1 MTPAIKIES
10 ISKKYLIAQN
20 EPYYKTLRET
30 LTSIGSGKP
39 RQEFWALRDITF
51 SAERG
56 ETIGIIGENG
66 AGKTTLLKILSKI
79 TKPTS
84 GKGRINGRV
93 ASLLEVGTGFHPEL
107 TGREN
112 IYLNGVILGLKKKEI
127 DINFEKIVEFAGIQ
141 RFLSTPLKHYS
152 TGMWARL
159 AFSVAAHLEP
169 EILLIDEVLSV
180 GDAEFQRKS
189 LAKMDDLS
197 GSGRTVIFVSHNMPA
212 VRKLCKR
219 CIWLKDG
226 QIKKSGD
233 VNEVINEYLSGYTE
247 TLTGTADLTDLKT
260 RKGNLNAKLE
270 KIVLSDQYGKV
281 TGTFRIK
288 DDIKINLF
296 FEAYEKLRNVKIVV
310 TIHES
315 TGENVTTIFD
325 SDSGFGL
332 TQVEGKNHVSLILR
346 DIRFCPGTYHISV
359 ALMSEI
365 LSYTVDY
372 YDDIDYAISFR
383 VENHFISD
391 RNLTRQSGLLLM
403 TPEWQIHKL

>member
-1 MTPAIKIES
+1 MTPAINIES
-10 ISKKYLIAQN
+10 ISKKYYITPN
-20 EPYYKTLRET
+20 EPYYKTLRES
-30 LTSIGSGKP
+30 LSSFGSGKKKK
-39 RQEFWALRDITF
+39 EFWALRDISF
-51 SAERG
+51 SAETG

-127 DINFEKIVEFAGIQ
+127 DKSFENIVDFAGLSK
-141 RFLSTPLKHYS
+141 FLNTPLKHYS

-159 AFSVAAHLEP
+159 AFSVAAHLER

-180 GDAEFQRKS
+180 GDAEFQKKS

-197 GSGRTVIFVSHNMPA
+197 GSGRTIIFVSHNMPA

-219 CIWLKDG
+219 CIYLKEG
-226 QIKKSGD
+226 QIKRSGE

-247 TLTGTADLTDLKT
+247 TMTGIADLTDLKA
-260 RKGNLNAKLE
+260 RNGNLKAKLGRIE
-270 KIVLSDQYGKV
+270 LRDQFERI

-288 DDIKINLF
+288 DDMKIDLF
-296 FEAYEKLRNVKIVV
+296 FEAFEKLRNVRIVLSIV
-310 TIHES
+310 ESSGEIVSTIY
-315 TGENVTTIFD
+315 D

-332 TQVEGKNHVSLILR
+332 THVEGKKHVSLTLK
-346 DIRFCPGTYHISV
+346 DLRFCPGDYHLSV
-359 ALMSEI
+359 TLMSEI
-365 LSYTVDY
+365 LSYTVEY
-372 YDDIDYAISFR
+372 YDDIDYAVSFR
-383 VENHFISD
+383 IENHLISD
-391 RNLTRQSGLLLM
+391 RNLTRQSGLILM
-403 TPEWQIHKL
+403 TPEWQIK

>member
-10 ISKKYLIAQN
+10 ISKKYYITQN
-20 EPYYKTLRET
+20 EPYYSTLRET
-30 LTSIGSGKP
+30 LTSFGSGKEKK
-39 RQEFWALRDITF
+39 EFWALRDITF
-51 SAERG
+51 SAEKG

-107 TGREN
+107 TGIEN
-112 IYLNGVILGLKKKEI
+112 IYLNGVILGLRKKEI
-127 DINFEKIVEFAGIQ
+127 DKNFDKIVEFAGID
-141 RFLSTPLKHYS
+141 RFLNTPLKHYS

-159 AFSVAAHLEP
+159 AFSVAAHLDP

-212 VRKLCKR
+212 VRKLCKK
-219 CIWLKDG
+219 CIYLKEG
-226 QIKKSGD
+226 RIIKSGD

-247 TLTGTADLTDLKT
+247 VMTGEADLTDLKA
-260 RKGNLNAKLE
+260 RSGNLNAKLVRIE
-270 KIVLSDQYGKV
+270 LKDQYDRITGK
-281 TGTFRIK
+281 FRIK
-288 DDIKINLF
+288 DDMKINLF
-296 FEAYEKLRNVKIVV
+296 FEAFEKLRNVKIVLR
-310 TIHES
+310 IFES
-315 TGENVTTIFD
+315 TGEAVTTIYD
-325 SDSGFGL
+325 SDSGFGM
-332 TQVEGKNHVSLILR
+332 TRVEGKNHVSLTLK
-346 DIRFCPGTYHISV
+346 DIRFCPGVYHISV
-359 ALMSEI
+359 TLMSEV

-383 VENHFISD
+383 VENQFISD
-391 RNLTRQSGLLLM
+391 RNLTRQYGLLLL
-403 TPEWQIHKL
+403 TPEWQIHKI

>member
-1 MTPAIKIES
+1 MTPAINIES
-10 ISKKYLIAQN
+10 ISKKYYITPN
-20 EPYYKTLRET
+20 EPYYKTLRES
-30 LTSIGSGKP
+30 LSSFGSGKKKK
-39 RQEFWALRDITF
+39 EFWALRDISF
-51 SAERG
+51 SAETG

-127 DINFEKIVEFAGIQ
+127 DKSFENIVDFAGLSK
-141 RFLSTPLKHYS
+141 FLNTPLKHYS

-159 AFSVAAHLEP
+159 AFSVAAHLER

-180 GDAEFQRKS
+180 GDAEFQKKS

-197 GSGRTVIFVSHNMPA
+197 GSGRTIIFVSHNMPA

-219 CIWLKDG
+219 CIYLKEG
-226 QIKKSGD
+226 QIKRSGE

-247 TLTGTADLTDLKT
+247 TMTGIADLTDLKA
-260 RKGNLNAKLE
+260 RNGNLKAKLGRIE
-270 KIVLSDQYGKV
+270 LRDQFERI

-288 DDIKINLF
+288 DDMKIDLF
-296 FEAYEKLRNVKIVV
+296 FEAFEKLRNVRIVLSIV
-310 TIHES
+310 ESSGEIASTIY
-315 TGENVTTIFD
+315 D

-332 TQVEGKNHVSLILR
+332 THVEGKKHVSLTLK
-346 DIRFCPGTYHISV
+346 DLRFCPGDYHLSV
-359 ALMSEI
+359 TLMSEI
-365 LSYTVDY
+365 LSYTVEY
-372 YDDIDYAISFR
+372 YDDIDYAVSFR
-383 VENHFISD
+383 IENHLISD
-391 RNLTRQSGLLLM
+391 RNLTRQSGLILM
-403 TPEWQIHKL
+403 TPEWQIK

>member
-1 MTPAIKIES
+1 MTPAINIES
-10 ISKKYLIAQN
+10 ISKKYYITPN
-20 EPYYKTLRET
+20 EPYYKTLRESII
-30 LTSIGSGKP
+30 SIGSGKKK
-39 RQEFWALRDITF
+39 QEFWALRDITF
-51 SAERG
+51 SAEKG
-56 ETIGIIGENG
+56 ETVGIIGENG

-79 TKPTS
+79 TKPTG

-127 DINFEKIVEFAGIQ
+127 DINFEKIVEFAGIS
-141 RFLSTPLKHYS
+141 RFLDTSIKHYS

-226 QIKKSGD
+226 LIKKSGE

-247 TLTGTADLTDLKT
+247 TMTGTADLTDLET
-260 RKGNLNAKLE
+260 RKGNLNAKFE
-270 KIVLSDQYGKV
+270 KIVLSDQYGKI

-288 DDIKINLF
+288 DDIRINLF

-346 DIRFCPGTYHISV
+346 DIRFCPGTYHITV

-403 TPEWQIHKL
+403 TPEWHIHKL